1 MYCATFFKADCEG
14 LSSVALLSSH
24 MPFPSC
30 TGPTLIDT
38 QSGSMKHCT
47 RQLPSLATFT
57 DLITWPCSAFPF
69 IGSLKIIMRLY
80 SEDTAAKKKKKSNKN
95 KTIRPKIPQVILYA
109 VILLS
114 WINNKWNK
122 QRKAGSFLTTRFIG
136 LIKTWFPSNEK
147 FRYELCGFFLA
158 RNSSRFARDYLVFI
172 STN

>member
-30 TGPTLIDT
+30 TGPTLIDI
-38 QSGSMKHCT
+38 QFGSMKHCT

-80 SEDTAAKKKKKSNKN
+80 SEDSCKKKKSNKN
-95 KTIRPKIPQVILYA
+95 KTIRPKIPQVILYV

-136 LIKTWFPSNEK
+136 LRKTWFPSNEK
-147 FRYELCGFFLA
+147 FRYELCGFFWPEILHA
-158 RNSSRFARDYLVFI
+158 LLEITWFLFQLIN
-172 STN
+172 